1 MALRFANALWI
12 AALCCVSLL
21 MLVPT
26 GMCICA
32 EGEDESATG
41 QHEPGCPKVRK
52 LDRPCVADHFAGDST
67 AAGTLTLIDD
77 DRVAGPA
84 RVIPA
89 VGHGPP
95 RGQPLFLTLQTLL
108 I

>member
-1 MALRFANALWI
+1 MARRLATSLQLTAFFGVA
-12 AALCCVSLL
+12 LL

-52 LDRPCVADHFAGDST
+52 LDRPPVAGHYAGDNFT
-67 AAGTLTLIDD
+67 AETLALVDH

>member
-1 MALRFANALWI
+1 MAGRLAISLQI
-12 AALCCVSLL
+12 AALCAVGLL

-32 EGEDESATG
+32 EGENESATG
-41 QHEPGCPKVRK
+41 HHEPGCPKVRN
-52 LDRPCVADHFAGDST
+52 LDRAPAVDHYSGDRT
-67 AAGTLTLIDD
+67 ATGMLALVDHD
-77 DRVAGPA
+77 HVAGPT
-84 RVIPA
+84 RLIPA

>member
-1 MALRFANALWI
+1 MARQLAISLQLTSFFGVA
-12 AALCCVSLL
+12 LL

-52 LDRPCVADHFAGDST
+52 LDRPPAADHYTGDNS
-67 AAGTLTLIDD
+67 AAGTLALVDH
-77 DRVAGPA
+77 DRVAGPT

-95 RGQPLFLTLQTLL
+95 RGQPLFLSLQTLL